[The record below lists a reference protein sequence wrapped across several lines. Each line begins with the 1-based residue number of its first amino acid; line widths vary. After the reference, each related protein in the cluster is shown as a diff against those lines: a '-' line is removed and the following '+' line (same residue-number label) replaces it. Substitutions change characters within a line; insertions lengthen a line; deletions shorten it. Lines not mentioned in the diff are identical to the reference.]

1 MTDEPSET
9 PAINFVDHI
18 AEADARVIA
27 EAEKILDVSGTAIF
41 RARLGK
47 VVGDTHH
54 PFPPPAERVV
64 AALPPMLRDVD
75 NARLPVSYQNAT
87 AALQQCCLVDECWEW
102 QSRAEALSSYARQ
115 TKDLQL
121 LAMAPR
127 IRLRAFR
134 RCGELLKEIAPAQGA
149 RTDLQL
155 RDGSVPKLTA
165 NRRRPKPV
173 CRSASAG
180 RPCALPTSRR
190 PSLKPRSRA
199 RRRRPSPCSLG
210 GRGASNTPRRQP
222 PRRRRPRSWTLWR
235 IARVRSRGSNWW
247 PRGSS
252 ARRSRE
258 GGMVC

>member
-87 AALQQCCLVDECWEW
+87 AALQQCCLVDECWEAKPMIVSDCLILSDFEVREN
-102 QSRAEALSSYARQ
+102 QCRRVVAGKARAGRWVLGTEF
-115 TKDLQL
+115 
-121 LAMAPR
+121 
-127 IRLRAFR
+127 RA
-134 RCGELLKEIAPAQGA
+134 A
-149 RTDLQL
+149 RT
-155 RDGSVPKLTA
+155 VF
-165 NRRRPKPV
+165 
-173 CRSASAG
+173 
-180 RPCALPTSRR
+180 TS
-190 PSLKPRSRA
+190 
-199 RRRRPSPCSLG
+199 
-210 GRGASNTPRRQP
+210 
-222 PRRRRPRSWTLWR
+222 
-235 IARVRSRGSNWW
+235 
-247 PRGSS
+247 
-252 ARRSRE
+252 
-258 GGMVC
+258 